1 MSGISKQRG
10 VAIVL
15 VMWLVAAM
23 SITVSGAL
31 ALAREEIGLA
41 SSRLGEAQAFAL
53 GKGIARL
60 AVMDRARAQTAVDEN
75 GDLDPGGPSRVFRS
89 RYEIDDFTVSATVYP
104 ASGFVSVAES
114 DPAVWQQLLSGSM

>member
-1 MSGISKQRG
+1 M
-10 VAIVL
+10 L

-60 AVMDRARAQTAVDEN
+60 AVMDRARAQTAPCSVQSWPEKKESIQ
-75 GDLDPGGPSRVFRS
+75 PSMVFL
-89 RYEIDDFTVSATVYP
+89 TVCDS
-104 ASGFVSVAES
+104 
-114 DPAVWQQLLSGSM
+114 